1 MECCWG
7 NPCSPTGFKAETKT
21 GWAEAGSRDWNKK
34 SCPSLLLSNH
44 RGSENGLFS
53 QPNGL
58 SYLWSSVIGNH
69 RRLQNILLKSMK
81 MLGCSYSA
89 EDLVSLPSLPC
100 TSSLLAL
107 GSDIRIA
114 ASDITVSIA
123 TMWGCLRLSAQ
134 KKGGG
139 GGGRVEINILYG
151 SDIQLEELAL
161 FSPITSEC

>member
-1 MECCWG
+1 
-7 NPCSPTGFKAETKT
+7 
-21 GWAEAGSRDWNKK
+21 
-34 SCPSLLLSNH
+34 
-44 RGSENGLFS
+44 
-53 QPNGL
+53 
-58 SYLWSSVIGNH
+58 
-69 RRLQNILLKSMK
+69 
-81 MLGCSYSA
+81 
-89 EDLVSLPSLPC
+89 
-100 TSSLLAL
+100 LLAL

-139 GGGRVEINILYG
+139 GGRVEINILYG